1 MTVAHQHHIHLILLT
16 MCHCATLNHAFAKKV
31 VITDVTGCSSYHKE
45 MRESVTV
52 EGMCVCFV
60 YCAALFSWVQI
71 FVFNVSSGQNY
82 THAITKNLLCSNYA
96 LYINRVAKILF
107 SKNKKVQQN

>member
-1 MTVAHQHHIHLILLT
+1 